1 MLMRCN
7 GRKSVTYLFIR
18 SILCGRTE
26 KRKINK
32 KNGRTWKQEMETGVM
47 TDETKEDKQNKNH
60 TWKWETETDATT
72 DGKKCKNDG

>member
-1 MLMRCN
+1 
-7 GRKSVTYLFIR
+7 
-18 SILCGRTE
+18 
-26 KRKINK
+26 
-32 KNGRTWKQEMETGVM
+32 METGVM